1 MKTSLVAVKSS
12 SNRIPKIS
20 FSLFPDST
28 EPQTSRNSPSSSATI
43 SGATSLV
50 RSPEL
55 RTCREL
61 EGKPS
66 RSKAR
71 PTIWVSPGAEP
82 SVQTMAKPFS
92 PKDTTRG
99 SASAVAVV
107 SSTESGPVSAV
118 PVESNTRYFTRS
130 ESRSVHVA
138 TMCPLSSSVN

>member
-43 SGATSLV
+43 SGATSLA

-66 RSKAR
+66 RSKTR

-92 PKDTTRG
+92 PRDTTRG

-107 SSTESGPVSAV
+107 SSTELGPVSAM

-138 TMCPLSSSVN
+138 TICPLSSSVN